1 MLNSCMNNLPRQTL
15 RQIIAKYGQDLCSD
29 ARRCEALLKDLCGEY
44 RREINVLTN
53 ALEER
58 VPLDLLA
65 AGKSMP
71 RELLLTRLTRRLE
84 DNLGL
89 TPEAA
94 LWAVDSW
101 ALALGILTDVEV
113 FEKEKKQNNSAV
125 PIPSAKPEQPIPQN
139 PRIQPPSPNRQTQT
153 PRRPPQIQPK
163 PPQVY
168 PPIAR
173 TPVNVPTAAPKS
185 PPQRSGSN
193 VNVPQKPPQSNN
205 PISNAAPK
213 RRFGKFFGCLV
224 IFFLLAAAGTILFF
238 GVPYAI
244 NVMRETQQSEP
255 PRFPPQ

>member
-1 MLNSCMNNLPRQTL
+1 MNNLPRQTL

-44 RREINVLTN
+44 RREINVLTK

-65 AGKSMP
+65 TGNSMP

-89 TPEAA
+89 TPEAS

-101 ALALGILTDVEV
+101 ALALGILTDAEV

-125 PIPSAKPEQPIPQN
+125 PIPSAKSPQPFPQP
-139 PRIQPPSPNRQTQT
+139 PRIQPPIPNRQTQT
-153 PRRPPQIQPK
+153 PRRPPQAQPK

-173 TPVNVPTAAPKS
+173 SPVNIPTAAPQS
-185 PPQRSGSN
+185 PSQRSGSN
-193 VNVPQKPPQSNN
+193 VNAPQKPPQSNN
-205 PISNAAPK
+205 PVSNDAPK
-213 RRFGKFFGCLV
+213 RRFGKFLGCLF
-224 IFFLLAAAGTILFF
+224 IFFLLVAAGTILFF